1 MSEKTDASKNVVEQ
15 FEIVNCVPVE
25 EGFVKL
31 TLRGHLDADG
41 APMLCDRLHD
51 LRTAGSV
58 KVELDFAGVQFISS
72 TGIGT
77 IIAAVGEFRDAGGAL
92 VICGLSDDLRE
103 LFEML
108 DLMDYVTI
116 RS

>member
-1 MSEKTDASKNVVEQ
+1 MTNERGFSKNVVEQ
-15 FEIVNCVPVE
+15 FVIVE
-25 EGFVKL
+25 SASTDDGYLKL

-41 APMLCDRLHD
+41 APMLSDHLVV

-58 KVELDFAGVQFISS
+58 RVELDFTGVQFISS

-77 IIAAVGEFRDAGGAL
+77 IIAAVGEFRDADGDL
-92 VICGLSDDLRE
+92 VVSGLSDELRE

-108 DLMDYVTI
+108 DLVDYITI
-116 RS
+116 R